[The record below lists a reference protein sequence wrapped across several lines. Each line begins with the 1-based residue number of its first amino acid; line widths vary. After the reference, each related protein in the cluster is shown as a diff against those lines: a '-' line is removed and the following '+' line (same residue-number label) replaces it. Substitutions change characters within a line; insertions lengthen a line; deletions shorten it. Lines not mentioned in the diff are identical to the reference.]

1 MKYMTD
7 PKKIK
12 KESLAYIHEQLGE
25 RCAGLSEHEQN
36 IAFELAHISGNLD
49 IPSQLLFSES
59 AIDNGLKA
67 LKKSRNIICD
77 TDTLS
82 CYLKAEYLKQDPL
95 CFTQKPTIISQA
107 KANKQTRGMVA
118 INQWKSHID
127 KSIILL
133 SDTSAALFHLIERLE
148 DDFSKPA
155 LIIAMP
161 AGLVEEQ
168 EAKEHLWKKR
178 ENLDVECIVLQGTLG
193 GSLMVATVMNYL
205 LKTYHESLQ
214 KSPE

>member
-12 KESLAYIHEQLGE
+12 KASLTYIQEQLGE
-25 RCAGLSEHEQN
+25 RCADLSEHEQS
-36 IAFELAHISGNLD
+36 IAFELAHIAGNLE
-49 IPSQLLFSES
+49 IPAQLLFSES
-59 AIDNGLKA
+59 AIANGLKA

-77 TDTLS
+77 SDTLS
-82 CYLKAEYLKQDPL
+82 CHLKAEYLKQDPL
-95 CFTQKPTIISQA
+95 CFTQKPTVISQA

-148 DDFSKPA
+148 DDFAKPA

-161 AGLVEEQ
+161 SGLVEEQ
-168 EAKEHLWKKR
+168 EAKELLWKKR
-178 ENLDVECIVLQGTLG
+178 ESLGVECIVLQGTLG

-205 LKTYHESLQ
+205 LITHHESLQ